1 MVHPMEIIFLGTGT
15 SQGVPVIGCDCLVC
29 VSEDP
34 RDVRFRSSVLIKIDS
49 HHILIDV
56 SPDFRKQ
63 MLDTGEHRVDT
74 ILLTH
79 EHNDHIIG
87 LDDVRPI
94 NFKYHKNIP
103 VYGLERVLAQVKTK
117 FHYAFAE
124 TRYPGAPKLDCLSLE
139 AGKPF
144 ILPDTGIEVYPLLVF
159 HAELEIVGYRIQNFA
174 YITDA
179 SLIPP
184 DSMELL
190 KGLDVLV
197 INALQ
202 REKHYSHF
210 TLEEAIDIISVCRP
224 GKAYLTHISHH
235 LGKTEDLILELPEGI
250 WPAYDNLRLKI

>member
-1 MVHPMEIIFLGTGT
+1 MRHPMEIIFLGTGT
-15 SQGVPVIGCDCLVC
+15 SQGIPVIGCNCSVC
-29 VSEDP
+29 TSEDP
-34 RDVRFRSSVLIKIDS
+34 RDVRFRSSVLIKINN

-63 MLDTGEHRVDT
+63 MLDTGEYRVDT

-103 VYGLERVLAQVKTK
+103 VYGLDRVLAEVKTK
-117 FHYAFAE
+117 FHYAF
-124 TRYPGAPKLDCLSLE
+124 TDSRYPGAPKLHCLSLE

-144 ILPDTGIEVYPLLVF
+144 IIPDTDIKVYPLQVF

-179 SLIPP
+179 SMIPP

-190 KGLDVLV
+190 GGLDVLV

-210 TLEEAIDIISVCRP
+210 TLGEAIEIISLLKP

-235 LGKTEDLILELPEGI
+235 LGKTGDLILELPEGI
-250 WPAYDNLRLKI
+250 MPAYDNLRIKI